1 MLISRSICFIKT
13 PISIGIF
20 LLLQTIISTVILA
33 KTITSSWIA
42 IIIFLILIGG
52 LLILFIYI
60 RRIASNEKFKPNF
73 KIILIMFIII
83 IPLEEIIREI
93 QINDKQSNN
102 VNLEAIT
109 LSKIYNKKTTII
121 TSLIFL
127 YLLLAIISITIIIK
141 IYKGPLRAK

>member
-1 MLISRSICFIKT
+1 M
-13 PISIGIF
+13 
-20 LLLQTIISTVILA
+20 
-33 KTITSSWIA
+33 
-42 IIIFLILIGG
+42 
-52 LLILFIYI
+52 FIYI

-73 KIILIMFIII
+73 IIILLIFIII

-93 QINDKQSNN
+93 QINDKQNN
-102 VNLEAIT
+102 NINLEAIT